1 MNVKEKGYSTFEFQ
15 TMLQAKTL
23 LIAIAY
29 TGRYLLFPQ
38 YRFGRW
44 RKWFYGASI
53 FLVFGMNLYKLVD
66 NFDWL
71 YLFWLTGDGFLW
83 AMIPAAVIEVMG
95 SLFIYWN
102 RIYTINVDIVRELW
116 QKAWQTIFY
125 LGIWLTL
132 IIGLIYFYL
141 VNFFII
147 DTVTY
152 SYFFAILL
160 AVTGISLYA
169 TVQSKV
175 NEWVNRENRQID
187 LKMTVYLNWQELSQA
202 ELEQNISFVQYL
214 LMLRDYYLGFKKPVI
229 SMRTILLYLCFEG
242 AILILPYIIGVVV
255 EV

>member
-1 MNVKEKGYSTFEFQ
+1 
-15 TMLQAKTL
+15 
-23 LIAIAY
+23 
-29 TGRYLLFPQ
+29 
-38 YRFGRW
+38 
-44 RKWFYGASI
+44 
-53 FLVFGMNLYKLVD
+53 
-66 NFDWL
+66 
-71 YLFWLTGDGFLW
+71 
-83 AMIPAAVIEVMG
+83 MIPAAVIEVMG